1 MSKESCFTTID
12 APIVSV
18 PFTSLDGWPCEVSP
32 VFMHNFAGIR
42 TPSLDPCISAPLDV
56 CSSECWL
63 ASQRRRS
70 RKLHDS
76 LMASAFQPHHA
87 RRVQRNGCR
96 KSTGSW
102 TDVVNSAKR
111 GFEPRQRFVSRI
123 AAGDGPGD
131 DEKKKAELAKAKREA
146 ALRALQDLD
155 AQVDANAKRAVPR
168 VPDGAGI
175 RRAKPQLERELDLK
189 QLESER
195 KSRQERIAQ
204 WPSSPGLSAQ
214 SSGGGKSTARR
225 LPETRELINLAVAL
239 AIMTVITNYLLFTL
253 LHI

>member
-1 MSKESCFTTID
+1 M
-12 APIVSV
+12 
-18 PFTSLDGWPCEVSP
+18 
-32 VFMHNFAGIR
+32 FMHNAAGFR
-42 TPSLDPCISAPLDV
+42 APSLDPCISAPLEV
-56 CSSECWL
+56 CSSECWP
-63 ASQRRRS
+63 ASQCRRS
-70 RKLHDS
+70 RKLHGS

-87 RRVQRNGCR
+87 GRVPRNGCR

-102 TDVVNSAKR
+102 TDGVNSAKR
-111 GFEPRQRFVSRI
+111 GFVPRQRFVSRI
-123 AAGDGPGD
+123 AAGDGQGDDPGD

-195 KSRQERIAQ
+195 KSRRERIAQ
-204 WPSSPGLSAQ
+204 WPSSPGLSTQ
-214 SSGGGKSTARR
+214 SNSGGKSTARR
-225 LPETRELINLAVAL
+225 LPKTKELINLAVAL